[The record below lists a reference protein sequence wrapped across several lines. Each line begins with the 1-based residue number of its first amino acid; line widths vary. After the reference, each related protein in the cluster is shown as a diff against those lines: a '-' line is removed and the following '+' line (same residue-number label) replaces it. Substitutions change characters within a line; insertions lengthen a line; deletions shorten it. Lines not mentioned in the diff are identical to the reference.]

1 MTAAVTPAPS
11 GGGTA
16 DGVTDGTTD
25 APRRAFVEQVMG
37 MPVSVHLRGD
47 VDSPAADAA
56 VGQVFA
62 HLRKVDEV
70 FSTWRADSE
79 LSRALRGELDPRDA
93 HPWLAEVRE
102 LCTVAELRT
111 GGLFSAHTADGGY
124 DPTGLVKGWAVEGAA
139 AHLAHVPGISFCLGA
154 GGDLVAGAGYGAAP
168 SSWRIGIEDPRDRS
182 RVAATVEL
190 TRGGLATSG
199 TAARGAHILDPRSG
213 AAVERSGSAT
223 VWGPTLLWA
232 DVWATALFV
241 DPVAGAG
248 ALELAEPA
256 YRHLVL

>member
-1 MTAAVTPAPS
+1 MTSAPT
-11 GGGTA
+11 GGGA
-16 DGVTDGTTD
+16 TDGTTD
-25 APRRAFVEQVMG
+25 TPRRAFVEQVMG
-37 MPVSVHLRGD
+37 MPVSVHLRGE
-47 VDSPAADAA
+47 VGSPAADAA
-56 VGQVFA
+56 VAQVFA

-70 FSTWRADSE
+70 FSTWREDSE
-79 LSRALRGELDPRDA
+79 LSRALRGDLDPRDA
-93 HPWLAEVRE
+93 HPWLAQVRE

-111 GGLFSAHTADGGY
+111 GGLFSAHTADGSY

-154 GGDLVAGAGYGAAP
+154 GGDLVAGSGYGAAP
-168 SSWRIGIEDPRDRS
+168 ATWRIGIEDPNDRS

-213 AAVERSGSAT
+213 RVVDRAGSAS

-241 DPVAGAG
+241 DPVAGVE
-248 ALELAEPA
+248 ALGQADPA

>member
-1 MTAAVTPAPS
+1 MTAAVATGREDA
-11 GGGTA
+11 
-16 DGVTDGTTD
+16 VTDT
-25 APRRAFVEQVMG
+25 PRRAFVEQVMG

-47 VDSPAADAA
+47 VDSQAADAA
-56 VGQVFA
+56 VAQVFA

-70 FSTWRADSE
+70 FSTWRDDSE
-79 LSRALRGELDPRDA
+79 LSRMLRGELDPRVA

-139 AHLAHVPGISFCLGA
+139 AHLAHVPGISFCLNA
-154 GGDLVAGAGYGAAP
+154 GGDLVAGTGYGAAP
-168 SSWRIGIEDPRDRS
+168 TSWRVGIEDPRDRS
-182 RVAATVEL
+182 RVAATVDL

-199 TAARGAHILDPRSG
+199 AAARGAHILDPRSG

-241 DPVAGAG
+241 DPVAGAA
-248 ALELAEPA
+248 ALQLAEPA